1 MDTPAALFLQDQHGS
16 LVPLDPLLAFWLK
29 KTFLTVELRSG
40 MFLFCAVNFFTWYI
54 KVRRHPAC
62 KGEKQR
68 VETFLILA
76 VFGIIFVRYG
86 NWFSRLE
93 QVENAPKFPRPSE
106 GVNQFANGFRNLTNQ
121 LKFSGC
127 SWLLA
132 ILVLER
138 KVIPN
143 PASLRKSCKIC
154 CNTSHVHDSH
164 VYILERM
171 FKCCMVCIF

>member
-1 MDTPAALFLQDQHGS
+1 MKVHYKLNFLIWINAYFEWKAYFVVLITQQFSGVNMFIWSGTVVRVMQVSSKLF
-16 LVPLDPLLAFWLK
+16 
-29 KTFLTVELRSG
+29 
-40 MFLFCAVNFFTWYI
+40 WYI
-54 KVRRHPAC
+54 W
-62 KGEKQR
+62 
-68 VETFLILA
+68 LLA

-106 GVNQFANGFRNLTNQ
+106 GGNQFANGFRNLTNQ

-143 PASLRKSCKIC
+143 TGIGI
-154 CNTSHVHDSH
+154 NI
-164 VYILERM
+164 ILHEITE
-171 FKCCMVCIF
+171 VCLLLIRETW